1 VAFGKKLFLMVKRS
15 KPLDTK
21 MWRLLYCIFF
31 FYPFPQMPHFGIVV
45 IVKIYQQL
53 ASKIPEN
60 TEGVNGYSQNV
71 RF

>member
-1 VAFGKKLFLMVKRS
+1 
-15 KPLDTK
+15 
-21 MWRLLYCIFF
+21 
-31 FYPFPQMPHFGIVV
+31 MPHFGIVV